1 MLMLNDDIDTFVSN
15 VEKSTAYNLANK
27 YNVENLVI
35 IKKRVEAQGA
45 DAHIVDNAIT
55 LRKQMEAEAIKREA
69 YKKEEE
75 KRYKK
80 ARKAAI
86 LGGLVSGLFGGSSSS
101 KSNHGDLSPWEVDEI
116 SKQNY
121 EPMNFEE
128 ENIDEDDFYS
138 DDLD

>member
-1 MLMLNDDIDTFVSN
+1 MFNDLDKFISD
-15 VEKSTAYNLANK
+15 VEKSTAIDLAKKYSVSNLEIIK
-27 YNVENLVI
+27 SRVEN
-35 IKKRVEAQGA
+35 QGE
-45 DAHIVDNAIT
+45 DSHIVDEAII
-55 LRKQMEAEAIKREA
+55 LRKKMENEAIINEA
-69 YKKEEE
+69 KKIKEE

-86 LGGLVSGLFGGSSSS
+86 LCGLFSGLFGGSGSP
-101 KSNHGDLSPWEVDEI
+101 KSNSGDLSPWEIDEI
-116 SKQNY
+116 NKQNY